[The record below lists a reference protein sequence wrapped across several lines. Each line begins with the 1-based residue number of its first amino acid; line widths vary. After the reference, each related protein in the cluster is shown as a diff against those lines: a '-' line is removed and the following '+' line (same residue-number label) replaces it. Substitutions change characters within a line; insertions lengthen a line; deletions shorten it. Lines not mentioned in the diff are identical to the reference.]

1 MSRTILLPPY
11 LITNPLWVEFVES
24 IDELFQDNI
33 DQKSLILGSLRNMW
47 LQTEATDAAS
57 SEHEFYR
64 MIDFSEW
71 GQMEKP
77 ILVKQANMLGMY
89 LTDTAVVDQDA
100 YQRITRYIG
109 QYWFGKGKAAAVDFM
124 NYCLKTDI
132 KVLNTWTTD
141 YVAFYTEGDPAIGT
155 PVWQGGPWYPTTH
168 VTLEAS
174 ANSLVT
180 ASPATLIEFF
190 YEISNYNLVVQ
201 GLNVVIPDIY
211 VIPEGQMNSDA
222 EIVALTMFMDNQI
235 SIPTA

>member
-11 LITNPLWVEFVES
+11 LLTNPLWVEFVES
-24 IDELFQDNI
+24 IDELFHDNI
-33 DQKSLILGSLRNMW
+33 DQKNLILGSLRNMW
-47 LQTEATDAAS
+47 IQTESTHNAS
-57 SEHEFYR
+57 DDHTTYR

-71 GQMEKP
+71 GQMEKS
-77 ILVKQANMLGMY
+77 ILVKQANLLGMY
-89 LTDTAVVDQDA
+89 LTDTAVIDQDA

-141 YVAFYTEGDPAIGT
+141 YKSFYVQDDPAIGI

-168 VTLEAS
+168 VTIEAS

-180 ASPATLIEFF
+180 ASPETLIEFF
-190 YEISNYNLVVQ
+190 YEIANYNLVVQ
-201 GLNVVIPDIY
+201 GLNVVIPDAY
-211 VIPEGQMNSDA
+211 VVPEGQENSDA
-222 EIVALTMFMDNQI
+222 EILAITMFIDNQI
-235 SIPTA
+235 LIPTA